1 MIIMDS
7 ISNFVQKYFLILFF
21 IHILFSLVLSFIIS
35 KYALKRFK
43 KSGAEIVAKDK
54 QRLKSVS
61 HGRWLLKLLFNISL
75 HKNNQI
81 TIFLFVIMLNITMP
95 LIGYIVSIWLFWY
108 MVNIKYNK
116 KVLDTNI
123 LNLDEF
129 KSSFLKVERIFG
141 EGSMINL
148 IENEYVPKS
157 KKIRALSIMAANGS
171 SLSIVKQTLTSNDD
185 EIRMFGYTILNKAE
199 KALNEKIN
207 LNLDIIRLESIKEK
221 KDREKIALAEK
232 ELAFLYWEMVYTEVS
247 HESLEMHFLNS
258 SISYLIMAK
267 EYYLSTISGMTENI
281 NKLKKDNLQLEIEK
295 NKLKKNYSICSS
307 LFTLMGKVYSKKQEY
322 NKAQESFTMAN
333 ELLFEKSN
341 TLLPYLAEVYFITKK
356 YSITKSILNHA
367 KELKLNPKLYPVV
380 KQWEVTP

>member
-1 MIIMDS
+1 MDS

>member
-221 KDREKIALAEK
+221 KDHEKIALAEK

-341 TLLPYLAEVYFITKK
+341 TILPYLAEVYFITKK